1 MKVFISNLFE
11 LQENISVQN
20 DFLLL
25 YVLNRHCVSLQ
36 RLRGLY
42 HKLSNITESLVAKA
56 HVLHWLSNDR
66 GCTLVCVEMGQRRS
80 KLCED
85 LSPVQTVRLLM
96 IVSIVIFPATK
107 IRTETSVE
115 STGNQSFFNSQ
126 SNTTKFFGF
135 D

>member
-25 YVLNRHCVSLQ
+25 YVLNCHCVSLQ
-36 RLRGLY
+36 RLRGVY
-42 HKLSNITESLVAKA
+42 HKLSNITEGLVAKA

-66 GCTLVCVEMGQRRS
+66 GCTLFCVEMGQRRS

-85 LSPVQTVRLLM
+85 LSPVQTVRQLM
-96 IVSIVIFPATK
+96 IVDDSFNCHFSRNEDSHRN
-107 IRTETSVE
+107 IR
-115 STGNQSFFNSQ
+115 
-126 SNTTKFFGF
+126 
-135 D
+135 